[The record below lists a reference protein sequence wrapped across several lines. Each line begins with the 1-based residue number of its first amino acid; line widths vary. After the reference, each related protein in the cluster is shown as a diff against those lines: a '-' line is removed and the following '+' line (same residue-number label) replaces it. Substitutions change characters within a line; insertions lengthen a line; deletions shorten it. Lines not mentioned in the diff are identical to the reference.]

1 MQDALY
7 ADAIKP
13 ARVNILKLPLRDYSL
28 GHELLL
34 LRERNPFLMQTPF
47 GFSQLPM
54 EQRIFAL
61 HRATWICS
69 NTHQQNEGESFVWFK
84 LKQLRF
90 LRRKL
95 TMDDYALA
103 AAEFWNYLNAGRG
116 TPRLSKRRQKS
127 GEEAGRPFGAP
138 ILPQLFQFVLTLPEI
153 KGQKVNAAW
162 DYPFSAAIWRY
173 FVHLEMEGSI
183 QIENADEEETRLKVE
198 QFEREYAEEQEALK
212 EKELCPA

>member
-1 MQDALY
+1 MQDTDY
-7 ADAIKP
+7 SDAIKP
-13 ARVNILKLPLRDYSL
+13 SRVNILELPLRDYSL

-34 LRERNPFLMQTPF
+34 LRERSPFLLQTPF
-47 GFSQLPM
+47 AFSELPM

-69 NTHQQNEGESFVWFK
+69 NTFKQNEGESFVWFK
-84 LKQLRF
+84 MKQLSF

-95 TMDDYALA
+95 TLDDYALA
-103 AAEFWNYLNAGRG
+103 VAEFYNYLNAGRG
-116 TPRLSKRRQKS
+116 TPRLSKRRLKA
-127 GEEAGRPFGAP
+127 GEDAGRPFGAP

-153 KGQKVNAAW
+153 KGQPVNAAW

-183 QIENADEEETRLKVE
+183 QIENADDEEIRLKVE
-198 QFEREYAEEQEALK
+198 QFEREYAEEQAALK
-212 EKELCPA
+212 EKELCQA